1 MSKKVVIE
9 SIVKEGVQ
17 DKLLPFLAANLP
29 NTRGFEGCLNVTV
42 FLDQASRKMI
52 FDEEWL
58 SANDHQ
64 KYIDTIAGT
73 GVMAELITFLEA
85 PPEIKYFDRIE
96 I

>member
-1 MSKKVVIE
+1 MSKKVVVE
-9 SIVKEGVQ
+9 SMVKEGVE

-29 NTRGFEGCLNVTV
+29 HTRGFEGCLNVTV
-42 FLDQASRKMI
+42 FIDRASRKMI

-58 SANDHQ
+58 SVDDHQ
-64 KYIDTIAGT
+64 KYIDTIAGN
-73 GVMAELITFLEA
+73 GVMGELVAFLES